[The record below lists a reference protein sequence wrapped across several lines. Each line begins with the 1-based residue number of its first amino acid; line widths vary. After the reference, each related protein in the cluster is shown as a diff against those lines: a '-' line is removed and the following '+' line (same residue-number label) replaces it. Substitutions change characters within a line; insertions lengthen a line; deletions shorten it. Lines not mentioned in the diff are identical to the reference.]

1 MQITNNY
8 NLPQSFVD
16 FARNDKYSKGNAD
29 ISVNTLIDS
38 PRVRLMRDHHHED
51 RVVDV
56 VDNVWALFGTAVHH
70 VLESSTPTEDVVLEE
85 LQRGYHLNG
94 RVLRHALVKV
104 SMGPG
109 PKTSDQEASDQS
121 PVPEEENNSLE
132 DPSKEEN

>member
-29 ISVNTLIDS
+29 ISATTLIDS
-38 PRVRLMRDHHHED
+38 PRVRLMRDHYHED

-70 VLESSTPTEDVVLEE
+70 VLESSTPI
-85 LQRGYHLNG
+85 
-94 RVLRHALVKV
+94 
-104 SMGPG
+104 
-109 PKTSDQEASDQS
+109 
-121 PVPEEENNSLE
+121 PVIPNL
-132 DPSKEEN
+132 DA